1 MNAESKLMGFCFL
14 LLPQPS
20 RSLRPAFVPDHP
32 AVAHS
37 YPPQWGVG
45 AGRTESTLP
54 GLWSFQDAPLL
65 PWPGFRA
72 VLSPGGALLAFRNW
86 EMQPGNAV

>member
-1 MNAESKLMGFCFL
+1 MGFCFL

-32 AVAHS
+32 AAAHS
-37 YPPQWGVG
+37 YPPSRWGG
-45 AGRTESTLP
+45 GGR
-54 GLWSFQDAPLL
+54 QDREHIARAVVILGRASP
-65 PWPGFRA
+65 PVASFRA